1 MTDPDDQSP
10 PPTGDDGDGDA
21 PTVSCNRCG
30 EEWSLAY
37 ELDDLQVGNQAVE
50 KFALDHQQHTG
61 HLPDDVSPWIAD
73 CRRCPETVE
82 LLSERGSRR
91 WAETHARH
99 TRHIVEIRHQS
110 LENPVT
116 VDR

>member
-1 MTDPDDQSP
+1 MTDPDDEPTP
-10 PPTGDDGDGDA
+10 PRGEGSDGA
-21 PTVSCNRCG
+21 PTVSCSRCG
-30 EEWSLAY
+30 DEWTLGY

-61 HLPDDVSPWIAD
+61 HYPDDVSPWIAD
-73 CRRCPETVE
+73 CRRCPETAE

-99 TRHIVEIRHQS
+99 TRHLVEIRHGS
-110 LENPVT
+110 LEDPVT